1 MFKINP
7 KTDEADNLNHNDDH
21 SELGSVEAGLTFIPT
36 TAFFLLVM
44 QLVISGSFQVV
55 ETMNLQSAVTKY
67 AFSQEWNLR
76 DHEPKQR
83 DLNVSYE
90 ELPGGGALILAD
102 SQITTPQI
110 TNLIRTGPK
119 MKSQALAITE

>member
-1 MFKINP
+1 MYKMNP
-7 KTDEADNLNHNDDH
+7 QTVEEDNWNHNDDH

-67 AFSQEWNLR
+67 ALGQEWSLKE
-76 DHEPKQR
+76 DQAKQR
-83 DLNVSYE
+83 GLNVNYE
-90 ELPGGGALILAD
+90 DLPGGGTLILTD

-119 MKSQALAITE
+119 MKSQALAISE